1 LLPLGPTTLGT
12 FTVVFQSKTYGEVD
26 DQKLKESTEQHEE
39 QTHARGTEI
48 HVFSLIA
55 V

>member
-48 HVFSLIA
+48 HVFSLI
-55 V
+55 VV